1 MLPQIREQ
9 AGCWCIGNGW
19 KVLDAYD
26 TKKEAVRKRERLIRP
41 LIVADLDRWRRWK
54 CLADGREY

>member
-9 AGCWCIGNGW
+9 AGCWCILDNW

-26 TKKEAVRKRERLIRP
+26 TKKEAVRERERLIRP

-54 CLADGREY
+54 CMADGRED